1 MTTTTTN
8 PEKLCVREEDTIR
21 LIIEFL
27 SNRELCISQLS
38 LERETGVYNCDFNDD
53 LIFLRQLILDGQW
66 DDVLQFVSPL
76 ESFESFSTQTF
87 RFLIYKHKYVE
98 LLCIRSEAGS
108 PYQTVE
114 VAVQDII
121 ECLDRLE
128 KYCPNRDEY
137 NHLSSLLT
145 IPNLNDDD
153 ELRNWNPNSWRLKC
167 FNDILPLVD
176 RFMQTNNDDDDTC
189 KSAVRRI
196 AKNDRLMDLIF
207 KGLLY
212 EICLNTVTNRLEHEK
227 QEKSETTATTFEPN
241 IFTGIMND
249 GIQWLNLNQILE
261 KMPIDYMDKYLN
273 HYETKTFDNADAN
286 SSKAGKWSI
295 AKHEKPAL
303 VASWS
308 EMILS
313 TPIKP
318 KVFPHIDVP
327 YTRIKAADLMSKS
340 LSASLMYHTN
350 TKDLMTMSVCDIAQF
365 TSSTLAAT
373 GFHLKSAK
381 QQQQQQQQQ
390 ISIEQQKD
398 SMIQSIDRLFQDKQH
413 EKRNKPSTIVIKTLK
428 QHKSLVHDDDYNDG
442 YYDPNKVMATISE
455 KATPIEDVDLSSIIA
470 TNNNMFDPINVKGH
484 HNNDD
489 DDHNHNHD
497 GLMATSYLKI
507 WQKSKLNSTTKIEE
521 GAAADIRSSHHHH
534 HHHHYNN
541 NNKNTGIHS
550 SSSATSTSTLAQK
563 YREESN
569 KLARSQSTNNKSTT
583 TTTMVNI
590 VDRNNNNNNSET
602 KHSITAKGQKEMI
615 IDRENSISTVNIS
628 NNNNNNNHHHHRSDQ
643 KHPIN
648 NINIKPASMNNS
660 NIIPNQM
667 KLVTNEKCLDDN
679 NIKHGIRTSPIL
691 SSTSEHR
698 LHHDSSYD
706 MSSLTSQQQ
715 QQQQDDNQDVNF
727 IPIIKIRDQ
736 QAIRTG
742 EFHPSGN
749 YYAIGSNSKLLRIFH
764 YEPSLQSKSEKDG
777 NQLDQSNSH
786 ELIEPDEIYA
796 RTNYHKGSIYCLAWN
811 KLGNLLATGS
821 NDKTVKILP
830 FNQDTATFST
840 NEINLNAHDGTVR
853 DVCFMDD
860 ITNGSSLLLSGGAGD
875 CKVYITDCETGTTF
889 LSLSGHS
896 GPILSMYTWGGAMFV
911 SGSQDRTI
919 RFWDLRTNSC
929 INFVTC
935 PTISRNKPGGAVAA
949 VCVDPSGKLL
959 VSGHEDSTCMLY
971 DIRGGRV
978 IQTFHP
984 HTADIRTIRFSNKAY
999 YLLTGSYDN
1008 HIALTDLQGDLTQ
1021 PLQSIH
1027 VASHDDKVIQ
1037 CRWHPNEFSFI
1048 TTSAD
1053 KSAII
1058 WTLPDMTDS

>member
-273 HYETKTFDNADAN
+273 HYETKTFDNGDAN

-381 QQQQQQQQQ
+381 PQQQQQQQ

-470 TNNNMFDPINVKGH
+470 TNNNI
-484 HNNDD
+484 
-489 DDHNHNHD
+489 
-497 GLMATSYLKI
+497 
-507 WQKSKLNSTTKIEE
+507 
-521 GAAADIRSSHHHH
+521 
-534 HHHHYNN
+534 
-541 NNKNTGIHS
+541 
-550 SSSATSTSTLAQK
+550 
-563 YREESN
+563 EESN

-679 NIKHGIRTSPIL
+679 NIK
-691 SSTSEHR
+691 
-698 LHHDSSYD
+698 
-706 MSSLTSQQQ
+706 
-715 QQQQDDNQDVNF
+715 
-727 IPIIKIRDQ
+727 
-736 QAIRTG
+736 
-742 EFHPSGN
+742 
-749 YYAIGSNSKLLRIFH
+749 
-764 YEPSLQSKSEKDG
+764 
-777 NQLDQSNSH
+777 LDQ
-786 ELIEPDEIYA
+786 
-796 RTNYHKGSIYCLAWN
+796 
-811 KLGNLLATGS
+811 
-821 NDKTVKILP
+821 
-830 FNQDTATFST
+830 
-840 NEINLNAHDGTVR
+840 
-853 DVCFMDD
+853 
-860 ITNGSSLLLSGGAGD
+860 
-875 CKVYITDCETGTTF
+875 
-889 LSLSGHS
+889 
-896 GPILSMYTWGGAMFV
+896 
-911 SGSQDRTI
+911 
-919 RFWDLRTNSC
+919 
-929 INFVTC
+929 
-935 PTISRNKPGGAVAA
+935 
-949 VCVDPSGKLL
+949 
-959 VSGHEDSTCMLY
+959 
-971 DIRGGRV
+971 
-978 IQTFHP
+978 
-984 HTADIRTIRFSNKAY
+984 
-999 YLLTGSYDN
+999 
-1008 HIALTDLQGDLTQ
+1008 
-1021 PLQSIH
+1021 
-1027 VASHDDKVIQ
+1027 
-1037 CRWHPNEFSFI
+1037 
-1048 TTSAD
+1048 
-1053 KSAII
+1053 
-1058 WTLPDMTDS
+1058 